1 MSGQLKSNPR
11 ARLFMSLANTVN
23 FCLRD
28 PNTQRENYTREDA
41 KKDFDRH
48 FRGRCSLPVF
58 LQGLD
63 NASVSALD
71 PNAQSDLIRTLID
84 RVNKKKLIF
93 TKQRDDSGFFSK

>member
-11 ARLFMSLANTVN
+11 AKIFMSLANTVDY
-23 FCLRD
+23 CLRD
-28 PNTQRENYTREDA
+28 PNAVRRENYYYTREDA

-63 NASVSALD
+63 HASVTNLEPKA
-71 PNAQSDLIRTLID
+71 
-84 RVNKKKLIF
+84 
-93 TKQRDDSGFFSK
+93 